1 VTPSRTLKS
10 RQRRFDEL
18 HWMRQ
23 ARKTKSLFG
32 KQPVRCFANRP
43 KCQLFCQPIHVRP
56 YTMRRSAEY
65 CIDLPDDFPE
75 GELTQYM
82 AFARKVLLQPQKSA
96 AWSEFAGASNL
107 IAWRYRASYE
117 DWQDYRASLENH
129 SNPDHEELYRRER
142 AMFGMFACGVSCIE
156 SAVYSLAALASHP
169 SVLAIPFGM
178 AEQRRCAPAALRGW
192 VAPHASAAALTSALD
207 RLLSA
212 NEWRLWVDL
221 RNRMTHRSNLPR
233 IIQGSVGAPPPPS
246 KPINFAAT
254 SSTPLVEAD
263 TTDFDALHRWLAST
277 LASLLVAGPT
287 LK

>member
-1 VTPSRTLKS
+1 MSTS
-10 RQRRFDEL
+10 
-18 HWMRQ
+18 HQ
-23 ARKTKSLFG
+23 AS
-32 KQPVRCFANRP
+32 
-43 KCQLFCQPIHVRP
+43 H
-56 YTMRRSAEY
+56 MHRSAEY

-75 GELTQYM
+75 SELTQYM
-82 AFARKVLLQPQKSA
+82 AFARKALLEPEKSA

-117 DWQDYRASLENH
+117 DWQYYKASLANY

-142 AMFGMFACGVSCIE
+142 AIFGMFSSGVSCIE

-169 SVLAIPFGM
+169 SLLAIPFEM
-178 AEQRRCAPAALRGW
+178 AEQRRCNPATLRGW
-192 VAPHASAAALTSALD
+192 VESHASAAALTATLD
-207 RLLSA
+207 CLLSA
-212 NEWRLWVDL
+212 NEWALWVNL

-233 IIQGSVGAPPPPS
+233 IIQAWVGAPPPQS

-254 SSTPLVEAD
+254 SSTPAVEAD
-263 TTDFDALHRWLAST
+263 LADFDALHRWLAST